1 MKTKFIAKQVKA
13 TGKWA
18 VFQRVGSRK
27 AGFVDTFFQDVE
39 QGMHTACRIAEG
51 LNRGGKGE

>member
-18 VFQRVGSRK
+18 IFQRVGSRK
-27 AGFVDTFFQDVE
+27 VGFVDTFFFQDVE

-51 LNRGGKGE
+51 LNRGA